1 MIEKAIE
8 EFKKY
13 TNNYLEYGDMITL
26 KINHTLRVMDLCEEI
41 AKSLNLSEE
50 EIYIAKIIGLLHDIG
65 RFEQYKEYKTFVDRK
80 SIDHAELGIEILKK
94 DNYLRKY
101 IEDDSYDDIILD
113 SIKYHNKFTIPDNLD
128 KKKETFMKLIRD
140 ADKIDILYLYTTKEI
155 DLDIDKEEFSDK
167 TYNSLINKKNIAR
180 VDITN
185 KTDRLAVSLGFIYD
199 INYNYSFKYLN
210 DVDYYNKIINIFK
223 EKTKDSKL
231 NEQLEEIRKVINNYI
246 EENVYVRQE
255 I

>member
-1 MIEKAIE
+1 
-8 EFKKY
+8 
-13 TNNYLEYGDMITL
+13 
-26 KINHTLRVMDLCEEI
+26 
-41 AKSLNLSEE
+41 
-50 EIYIAKIIGLLHDIG
+50 
-65 RFEQYKEYKTFVDRK
+65 
-80 SIDHAELGIEILKK
+80 
-94 DNYLRKY
+94 
-101 IEDDSYDDIILD
+101 
-113 SIKYHNKFTIPDNLD
+113 
-128 KKKETFMKLIRD
+128 MKLIRD

-199 INYNYSFKYLN
+199 INYQYSFKYLEESK
-210 DVDYYNKIINIFK
+210 YYNKIIDNFK

-246 EENVYVRQE
+246 EENAYVR
-255 I
+255 

>member
-1 MIEKAIE
+1 
-8 EFKKY
+8 
-13 TNNYLEYGDMITL
+13 
-26 KINHTLRVMDLCEEI
+26 
-41 AKSLNLSEE
+41 
-50 EIYIAKIIGLLHDIG
+50 
-65 RFEQYKEYKTFVDRK
+65 
-80 SIDHAELGIEILKK
+80 
-94 DNYLRKY
+94 
-101 IEDDSYDDIILD
+101 
-113 SIKYHNKFTIPDNLD
+113 
-128 KKKETFMKLIRD
+128 MKLIRD